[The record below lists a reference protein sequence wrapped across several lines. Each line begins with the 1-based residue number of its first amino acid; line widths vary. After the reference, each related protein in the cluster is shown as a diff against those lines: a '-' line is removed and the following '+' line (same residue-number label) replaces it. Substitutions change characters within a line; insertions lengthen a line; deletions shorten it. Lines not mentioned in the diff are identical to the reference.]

1 MSFGRKPVAIK
12 AGMKLKGK
20 TVWITGASSGI
31 GRALSLKAA
40 RMGANLVLSARNTS
54 ELKKLQQEA
63 GLDAS
68 RCLIL
73 PLDLKKYT
81 QFAKPV
87 ATVIK
92 KFGAVD
98 ILINNGGIS
107 QRSLAH
113 ETKLPVYEEIM
124 AVNYFGNI
132 ALTLAVLPGMRARK
146 SGTIATISSVAGK
159 IGTPLRTGYSAS
171 KFATNGFYDALRAEN
186 YKENIQVTIVMPGF
200 VNTNVSANAL
210 TGDGRRQVK
219 KDAAIA
225 AGISPE
231 VCAAKAW
238 QAIIAG
244 KNEIYIAGAKE
255 RFAVILNKFFPGLFA
270 KIIRKAKVT

>member
-1 MSFGRKPVAIK
+1 
-12 AGMKLKGK
+12 MKLKGK

-31 GRALSLKAA
+31 GRALAVEAA
-40 RMGANLVLSARNTS
+40 RMGANLVLSARNTA

-63 GLDAS
+63 GLNAS
-68 RCLIL
+68 NSLIL
-73 PLDLKKYT
+73 PLDLKKYK
-81 QFAKPV
+81 QLDKPV
-87 ATVIK
+87 AAAVK

-113 ETKLPVYEEIM
+113 ETKIGVYEEIM

-186 YKENIQVTIVMPGF
+186 YKENIQVTVVMPGF
-200 VNTNVSANAL
+200 VNTNVSQNAL
-210 TGDGRRQVK
+210 TGEGKKQGK

-231 VCAAKAW
+231 VCAARAW
-238 QAIIAG
+238 RAILAG
-244 KNEIYIAGAKE
+244 KNEVYIAGAKE
-255 RFAVILNKFFPGLFA
+255 RFAVVVNKFFPSLFA

>member
-1 MSFGRKPVAIK
+1 
-12 AGMKLKGK
+12 MKLKGK

-31 GRALSLKAA
+31 GRALSLEAA
-40 RMGANLVLSARNTS
+40 RLGGNLVLSARNTA

-63 GLDAS
+63 GLTAANS
-68 RCLIL
+68 LIL
-73 PLDLKKYT
+73 PLDLKKYK
-81 QFAKPV
+81 QFDKAV
-87 ATVIK
+87 AAVVK
-92 KFGAVD
+92 RFGAVN

-113 ETKLPVYEEIM
+113 ETKISVYEEIM

-132 ALTLAVLPGMRARK
+132 ALALAVLPGMRARK

-200 VNTNVSANAL
+200 VKTNVSRNAL
-210 TGDGRRQVK
+210 TAEGKKQGKSDG
-219 KDAAIA
+219 AIE
-225 AGISPE
+225 AGISAE
-231 VCAAKAW
+231 ECAHRAW
-238 QAIIAG
+238 AAILAG
-244 KNEIYIAGAKE
+244 KNEVFIAGARE
-255 RFAVILNKFFPGLFA
+255 SFAVTLSKFFPGLLA
-270 KIIRKAKVT
+270 KMIRKAKVT

>member
-1 MSFGRKPVAIK
+1 
-12 AGMKLKGK
+12 MKLAGK

-31 GRALSLKAA
+31 GRALALQAA
-40 RMGANLVLSARNTS
+40 HAGAKLILSARNTV

-63 GLDAS
+63 GLNAS
-68 RCLIL
+68 NSLIL
-73 PLDLKKYT
+73 PLDLKKYN

-87 ATVIK
+87 AVALK

-113 ETKLPVYEEIM
+113 ETQLRVYEEIM

-146 SGTIATISSVAGK
+146 SGVIVTISSVAGK

-186 YKENIQVTIVMPGF
+186 YRENIQVTVVMPGF
-200 VNTNVSANAL
+200 VRTNVSRNAL
-210 TGDGRRQVK
+210 TAEGKKKGTSDSAIEAGIPADECARRAW
-219 KDAAIA
+219 AAIL
-225 AGISPE
+225 G
-231 VCAAKAW
+231 
-238 QAIIAG
+238 G
-244 KNEIYIAGAKE
+244 KNEVYIAGPRE
-255 RFAVILNKFFPGLFA
+255 RLAVILSKLWPGLLA
-270 KIIRKAKVT
+270 RMIRKAKVT

>member
-1 MSFGRKPVAIK
+1 
-12 AGMKLKGK
+12 MKLKGK

-31 GRALSLKAA
+31 GRALSLEAA

-63 GLDAS
+63 GLDGS

-146 SGTIATISSVAGK
+146 SGTIATISSVAGR

-210 TGDGRRQVK
+210 TGDGRRQGK

>member
-1 MSFGRKPVAIK
+1 
-12 AGMKLKGK
+12 MKLKGK

-31 GRALSLKAA
+31 GRALALEAA
-40 RMGANLVLSARNTS
+40 GMGANLVLSARNLG
-54 ELKKLQQEA
+54 ELKSLQAEA
-63 GLDAS
+63 RLSTD

-73 PLDLKKYT
+73 PLDLKKYK
-81 QFAKPV
+81 QFDKAVKI
-87 ATVIK
+87 ALK

-113 ETKLPVYEEIM
+113 ETDIKVYEEIM

-146 SGTIATISSVAGK
+146 TGAVVTISSVAGK

-186 YKENIQVTIVMPGF
+186 YRENIQVTIVMPGF
-200 VNTNVSANAL
+200 VKTNVSRNAL
-210 TGDGRRQVK
+210 LRDGKRQGK
-219 KDAAIA
+219 SDGAIEQ
-225 AGISPE
+225 GISPE
-231 VCAAKAW
+231 ECARRAW
-238 QAIIAG
+238 AAILAG
-244 KNEIYIAGAKE
+244 KNEVYIAGARE
-255 RFAVILNKFFPGLFA
+255 RFGVVVQKLLPGLFA